1 MIKVF
6 CLVSCVLLSGCA
18 TSNQSVSRG
27 GHFVDVGAITF
38 VVFAQEDNATAIR
51 LTDRPVNF
59 TVFAQMAVKA
69 ISYATK
75 CGIEAGSLQTDGKSF
90 YAALDCVR
98 QKMTYLKAAQTS
110 RKLSGYRLPGLSEL
124 DLAYLRTTEGDVLEL
139 GHP

>member
-1 MIKVF
+1 M
-6 CLVSCVLLSGCA
+6 SCVLLSGCVA
-18 TSNQSVSRG
+18 VNQTVSRG
-27 GHFVDVGAITF
+27 GHFVDVGATTF
-38 VVFAQEDNATAIR
+38 VVFAQKDNATAIR
-51 LTDRPVNF
+51 LTDRPVDF

-110 RKLSGYRLPGLSEL
+110 RKLSMFSLPDLSEL